1 MGVYNKYYTYILK
14 DSVYIII
21 FNHFRKLIHGLE
33 TMLQQKSEVE
43 ETSENFKEKIEFVE
57 RERADINNKI
67 NYFTKEMERERISFK
82 SKYDALQ
89 K

>member
-1 MGVYNKYYTYILK
+1 MLN
-14 DSVYIII
+14 
-21 FNHFRKLIHGLE
+21 NFRKLTHGLE
-33 TMLQQKSEVE
+33 TTLHQKGELE
-43 ETSENFKEKIEFVE
+43 EASENLKEKIEFVE

-67 NYFTKEMERERISFK
+67 NYFVKEMDRERISFK